1 MSPPVEPEQNEA
13 SYTHRLIH
21 HISEAIEN
29 DMIDHDVQVEKFKY
43 EQELNKNLT
52 ITTVIGLGFGLMSA
66 PLSLGTTM
74 NIGLID
80 GGPATIIGG
89 YLIVYIFSILCSLS
103 LGEITSKYPIEL
115 HGGAAIIAKPKY
127 SLICSWFTGFFLLI
141 GNWTM
146 STSITFAGAQFM
158 LSVIGI
164 VDSDYETDAVLTVV
178 VFYIVVTICGLINL
192 KFSRHLELINKICV
206 YWIIYAILFIDILL
220 LLFSPRYHSLK
231 YIFTFFD
238 NTRSG
243 WPAPMAFI
251 IGFQQA
257 SFTLQGFG
265 LLPAVSEEVKD
276 AERTVPK
283 GMTLA
288 VLLAGGAGFIFLIPI
303 LAVLPEISLLV
314 DQNQSIMPIVLIF
327 KLATNSVVVSFF
339 LVIMIM
345 GNLLFSGIGS
355 IQTSSRAVYS
365 MSRDGALPYGDFW
378 TYVHSESVLKVPKNS
393 IYLSMAVS
401 YLLGLLS
408 LVSTAAFNAFIGAA
422 VISLCAASLI
432 PITSLV
438 LGGRKKVRGAAF
450 KLKYVGFIIN
460 IISMCWLLFT
470 IFVLSLP
477 PQLPI
482 TGSSMNYASVVFILF
497 VILASLLWVVW
508 GKKNFHGPLVDND
521 NNERVDAVQLQ
532 DVDPQGSYRKLD
544 EQKFE
549 KLDSESLD
557 REAAAEGNSTLN
569 TSTNI
574 SDEQSKQSQ

>member
-1 MSPPVEPEQNEA
+1 MSSSAETAHNEV
-13 SYTHRLIH
+13 SYTNRFIH

-29 DMIDHDVQVEKFKY
+29 DMNDDVVQVEKFKY
-43 EQELNKNLT
+43 EQELTKNLT
-52 ITTVIGLGFGLMSA
+52 ITSVIGLGFGLMSA

-74 NIGLID
+74 NIGLLD
-80 GGPATIIGG
+80 GGPATIMGG
-89 YLIVYIFSILCSLS
+89 YMIVYVFSVLCALS

-164 VDSDYETDAVLTVV
+164 LDSNYETDAVLTVV
-178 VFYIVVTICGLINL
+178 VFYIVVTICGLVNL

-206 YWIIYAILFIDILL
+206 YWIIYAILLIDILL
-220 LLFSPRYHSLK
+220 LLFSPKYHSLK

-238 NTRSG
+238 NSRSG

-257 SFTLQGFG
+257 NFTLQGFG
-265 LLPAVSEEVKD
+265 MLPAISEEVKN

-288 VLLAGGAGFIFLIPI
+288 VLLAGASGFIFLIPI
-303 LAVLPEISLLV
+303 LAVLPDISLLV
-314 DQNQSIMPIVLIF
+314 DQNKSIMPIVLIF
-327 KLATNSVVVSFF
+327 KLATNSIVVSFF

-355 IQTSSRAVYS
+355 IQTSSRAVFS
-365 MSRDGALPYGDFW
+365 MSRDGALPMGHIW
-378 TYVHSESVLKVPKNS
+378 TYVDPKSVSKVPKNAVL
-393 IYLSMAVS
+393 LSMGVS
-401 YLLGLLS
+401 YFLGLLS
-408 LVSTAAFNAFIGAA
+408 LISTAAFNAFVGAA
-422 VISLCAASLI
+422 VISLCAAALI
-432 PITSLV
+432 PIGSLV
-438 LGGRKKVRGAAF
+438 LGGRRKVRGAAF

-460 IISMCWLLFT
+460 IISVLWLLFT

-477 PQLPI
+477 PQLPVSG
-482 TGSSMNYASVVFILF
+482 TSMNYASCVFVLF
-497 VILASLLWVVW
+497 VILVSLLWFVW
-508 GKKNFHGPLVDND
+508 GKKNFHGPLVDHEH
-521 NNERVDAVQLQ
+521 NERILNHLDHTKNWMNKNSTNLIPKVLKEKAVLQQLMKLLQLQ
-532 DVDPQGSYRKLD
+532 ALLTKRK
-544 EQKFE
+544 EP
-549 KLDSESLD
+549 
-557 REAAAEGNSTLN
+557 N
-569 TSTNI
+569 
-574 SDEQSKQSQ
+574 